1 MSAWKE
7 THRAVVFP
15 WQCDQFGHM
24 NVRWY
29 AHWLDD
35 AAFHLWPTS
44 GVTFRRMEELGVHTV
59 VARTETDFVQE
70 LSAGDLVVVRSG
82 FVRVG
87 RSSVTYV
94 QRMLNAETGTLH
106 ARQQAVE
113 VFFDPATRRSAAI
126 PDEIRAAI
134 GPSLVDPDRPE
145 IAG

>member
-1 MSAWKE
+1 MDGWKE

-29 AHWLDD
+29 AHWFDD

-44 GVTFRRMEELGVHTV
+44 GVTFRRMVELGIHTV
-59 VARTETDFVQE
+59 VARTETDFVRE

-82 FVRVG
+82 FVRLG
-87 RSSVTYV
+87 RSSVTYA
-94 QRMLNAETGTLH
+94 QRMLNAETETLH
-106 ARQQAVE
+106 ARQRATE
-113 VFFDPATRRSAAI
+113 VFFDPATRGSATI

-134 GPSLVDPDRPE
+134 EPALIDPD
-145 IAG
+145 